1 MASSLNR
8 TRFRRRLAA
17 ISFLSNIS
25 LDGSQLRG
33 GGIQPGKGGQGAASN
48 IGREEAQKIIYF
60 HPNQQNIPPGLQN
73 HNQHNNS
80 NGNVKGCLKL
90 LLNNPDAD
98 GQGGGGGGGYELAVE
113 VTGEETGDDD
123 SGGEKQQ
130 QRNHSHNGQLS
141 NGRGQGH
148 GQGQGRPGSG
158 KSAAEQMS
166 ESSDSAD
173 SLQVGGFRMT
183 PLRDR

>member
-1 MASSLNR
+1 MANNLNR

-33 GGIQPGKGGQGAASN
+33 GGSQPVKGQGGLSPSKSN
-48 IGREEAQKIIYF
+48 NSKQIGKEEAQKIVYF
-60 HPNQQNIPPGLQN
+60 HPNQQNIPPGN
-73 HNQHNNS
+73 HSYHNN
-80 NGNVKGCLKL
+80 NVKGCGGYKL
-90 LLNNPDAD
+90 DAD
-98 GQGGGGGGGYELAVE
+98 GGGYELAVE
-113 VTGEETGDDD
+113 VTGEEDEECGEENTVGGDR
-123 SGGEKQQ
+123 KQRSNNGKGQ
-130 QRNHSHNGQLS
+130 QTT
-141 NGRGQGH
+141 
-148 GQGQGRPGSG
+148 RPGSG
-158 KSAAEQMS
+158 SGKSVIEHMS

>member
-33 GGIQPGKGGQGAASN
+33 GGNQPGKGGGQGATSN

-60 HPNQQNIPPGLQN
+60 HPNQQNIPPGHQN
-73 HNQHNNS
+73 NYQHNNS

-90 LLNNPDAD
+90 LLNNPDAE
-98 GQGGGGGGGYELAVE
+98 GQGGGGGGYELAVE

-141 NGRGQGH
+141 NGRGQG
-148 GQGQGRPGSG
+148 QGRPGSG

>member
-1 MASSLNR
+1 MANNLNR

-33 GGIQPGKGGQGAASN
+33 GGSQPVKGQGGVSPSKQ
-48 IGREEAQKIIYF
+48 IGKEEAQKIVYF
-60 HPNQQNIPPGLQN
+60 HPNQQNIPPGN
-73 HNQHNNS
+73 HNYHNN
-80 NGNVKGCLKL
+80 NVKGCGGYKL
-90 LLNNPDAD
+90 DAD
-98 GQGGGGGGGYELAVE
+98 GGGYELAVE
-113 VTGEETGDDD
+113 VTGEEDEECGDQETGGDR
-123 SGGEKQQ
+123 KQRSNNGKGQ
-130 QRNHSHNGQLS
+130 QTN
-141 NGRGQGH
+141 
-148 GQGQGRPGSG
+148 RPGSG
-158 KSAAEQMS
+158 KSATEHMS